1 MHYFHSTFFVVNGVL
16 VSQIS
21 IVEYD
26 PIYAHAIAE
35 MWNNSSDGWNGRVFN
50 STEEK
55 VLQQESSTKYLNLYL
70 AVESEKVVGYVKLTR
85 YPEEKGVAYIE
96 MLSVLPSYQG
106 KGIGRELVQKC
117 ILRAAELGY
126 ERLDLFTWPANLKA
140 VPLYKKCG
148 FFWERMDSQETHL
161 MNFLPGLLNNAL
173 LKPYWNYFHWYK
185 DLVRELKIEP
195 DGRNENGFDFYD
207 YLWEKEGKR
216 IEVTFERF
224 GRGIVSLKTSDFSL
238 KVDVQNAKPVFGLN
252 YPIHYT
258 LENYREIQLNIFLQ
272 GENDALVEYNCQQEI
287 MLSDMS
293 ELDSTFYLKPLVRKI
308 SEWEK
313 SPTVNTRFYIEGK
326 EITFKTGLKVQF
338 PLIVELR
345 AVDNVF
351 LPNRNYK
358 MYLNVHN
365 HFEVTCSYHIE
376 FPVDERLQLIHSSFD
391 ITLTANEQSFIELDF
406 RLTKGL
412 IYNPCFQITAKPEGD
427 KEMQFTTSCN
437 YCFQM
442 LGSKD
447 GIDSS
452 EYLQLMNG
460 NNCLYI
466 SKIGQRN
473 IATLTNISTNYI
485 LFMAP
490 EPGKPYS
497 EELESEL
504 PYETIVEQMENAIQ
518 AILKFHPPD
527 FPSLDFGF
535 VYRLYDSGLV
545 EYFVTVYALPETAD
559 ESWLRIRFYPSQYNI
574 GFAYKGKLYQVGN
587 DLPDVYESNFPAD
600 GFSENWLF
608 IQGVNYTQALIWHP
622 NLTLKPESYYFC
634 WELNLSELVR
644 NGKNTSPP
652 IQLYQNVFLN
662 PWQVRN
668 VALGRKDPQFIYPP
682 LNLIANKGNPFITM
696 PFTIEMNQILDI
708 EPEGIYSLFS
718 GCLNDSQPQKMQKN
732 ALGNSKCSW
741 ELKQK
746 TNKPLELL
754 NCKAELYY
762 TIVER
767 KQLIFFPEGE
777 VCFQKKDKLLIAD
790 NGCLQITSAR
800 DSIIPCLMS
809 LQHKGIEWLE
819 NSYPDFLPRSFFN
832 PFTGGIFIRPYSAG
846 AGVLKSENHKADFIS
861 LKDNYENCW
870 QGITIT
876 TTIEKFEP
884 LKGYI
889 HKQYYL
895 LRPGVPVL
903 AIFAEVVN
911 AQGIARYH
919 TFNFS
924 FHRKHRQGE
933 KDGLFYIQQEDNTWQ
948 MITQTKEQDDI
959 SLDYKTLAMQISDSD
974 NYLQLFKLRRFSTG
988 WLYMDPSVAVLDTN
1002 IYTEM
1007 VTQTPARTEPVFIV
1021 ISEDLYQNDWLNQLL
1036 DLQFPV

>member
-1 MHYFHSTFFVVNGVL
+1 MF
-16 VSQIS
+16 QIS

-26 PIYAHAIAE
+26 SIYAQAIAE

-55 VLQQESSTKYLNLYL
+55 VLQQESGTKYLNLYL

-126 ERLDLFTWPANLKA
+126 ERIDLFTWPANLKA

-148 FFWERMDSQETHL
+148 FFWERMDSQATHL
-161 MNFLPGLLNNAL
+161 MNFLPGLLNNDL
-173 LKPYWNYFHWYK
+173 LKPYWNNFDWYK
-185 DLVRELKIEP
+185 NLIRELKIEP
-195 DGRNENGFDFYD
+195 DGRTENGFDFYD

-224 GRGIVSLKTSDFSL
+224 GRGIVSLKTPDFSF
-238 KVDVQNAKPVFGLN
+238 KVEVPNAKPVFGLN

-258 LENYREIQLNIFLQ
+258 LENYQETPLSISLQ
-272 GENDALVEYNCQQEI
+272 GENDALVDYNYQQEI
-287 MLSDMS
+287 ELSDKR
-293 ELDSTFYLKPLVRKI
+293 ELDSTFYLKPLLREI
-308 SEWEK
+308 SEWET
-313 SPTVNTRFYIEGK
+313 SPTVNTRFNIEGK
-326 EITFKTGLKVQF
+326 EITFKTGLKIQF
-338 PLIVELR
+338 PLMAELR
-345 AVDNVF
+345 AVDSVF

-365 HFEVTCSYHIE
+365 HFAVTCSYHLK
-376 FPVDERLQLIHSSFD
+376 FPVDERLQLSQSSFD
-391 ITLTANEQSFIELDF
+391 ITLNADERSFIELDF
-406 RLTKGL
+406 CLTKGI
-412 IYNPCFQITAKPEGD
+412 IYNPCLQITAKPVGD
-427 KEMQFTTSCN
+427 KEMQFTTSCH

-452 EYLQLMNG
+452 ELLQLMNG

-473 IATLTNISTNYI
+473 FATLTNISTSYI
-485 LFMAP
+485 QFITP

-504 PYETIVEQMENAIQ
+504 PYETIIEQTENAIQ
-518 AILKFHPPD
+518 AILKFRPPD

-545 EYFVTVYALPETAD
+545 EYFVTVYALPETAE
-559 ESWLRIRFYPSQYNI
+559 ESWLKIKFYPSQYNL
-574 GFAYKGKLYQVGN
+574 GFAYKGRLYQVGN

-608 IQGVNYTQALIWHP
+608 LQGSNYTQALIWQP
-622 NLTLKPESYYFC
+622 NLTLKPERYYFC

-644 NGKNTSPP
+644 NGNNISSP
-652 IQLYQNVFLN
+652 IQFYQNVFLS

-668 VALGRKDPQFIYPP
+668 LALGRKIPQVIYPP
-682 LNLIANKGNPFITM
+682 LNLIANKGNPFV
-696 PFTIEMNQILDI
+696 TIPCTVEMNQILDI
-708 EPEGIYSLFS
+708 EPAGSFNLLS
-718 GCLNDSQPQKMQKN
+718 SCLNDSQPQKMPKN
-732 ALGNSKCSW
+732 ALGDSKCSW
-741 ELKQK
+741 ELQQK

-754 NCKAELYY
+754 ICQVELYY
-762 TIVER
+762 TLVEK
-767 KQLIFFPEGE
+767 KQLIFFAEGE
-777 VCFQKKDKLLIAD
+777 VCFQEKDNLLTAD

-800 DSIIPCLMS
+800 DSLIPCLIS
-809 LQHKGIEWLE
+809 LQYKGTEWLE
-819 NSYPDFLPRSFFN
+819 NSYPDFLPRSVFN
-832 PFTGGIFIRPYSAG
+832 PFPGGIFIRPYRVG
-846 AGVLKSENHKADFIS
+846 AEVLKLENHKADFIS
-861 LKDNYENCW
+861 LKDNFENCW

-876 TTIEKFEP
+876 TTIEKFAP

-889 HKQYYL
+889 YKQYYL

-911 AQGIARYH
+911 AQGIASFH
-919 TFNFS
+919 AFNFS
-924 FHRKHRQGE
+924 FHRKHQQGE
-933 KDGLFYIQQEDNTWQ
+933 RDGLFYIQQEDKTWQ
-948 MITQTKEQDDI
+948 MITQTNERDDM
-959 SLDYKTLAMQISDSD
+959 SLDYKTLAMQISDSE
-974 NYLQLFKLRRFSTG
+974 NYLQLFKLSKFATG

-1007 VTQTPARTEPVFIV
+1007 VTQTPARTEPIFILIADV
-1021 ISEDLYQNDWLNQLL
+1021 LYQSEWLNQLR
-1036 DLQFPV
+1036 DLQFPVIFGS